1 MWMQLNTRLMIALC
15 FIAGVNAFS
24 QKKIKQLDKVEVD
37 ILYNYYEQDGNN
49 GAVTGGLG
57 TEKLDNNAPQ
67 ISVSIPVN
75 KTATFGATLGL
86 DHYTSASTANIDK
99 YGAVTSASTRSE
111 TPENNDNNLASED
124 TRKYL
129 SLNFSRL
136 MPDNNSA
143 VSVLYGYSKEF
154 DVTSNYGKIT
164 WQKDSKD
171 GNKFLSI
178 TAGVFIDKWLLIY
191 PGEIRDGRNTGA
203 GGGKNGHHHDDD
215 DHDDHDDDDDD
226 DHDYDYYYDYFNT
239 DKDHDK
245 DDDKDDDDHD
255 HDHDHDHHDRLVT
268 KNYSARDDDDDD
280 DDDDY
285 YGNQTAAAFKGY
297 DKDTRFTYNVGA
309 TYGGN
314 INSRL
319 NASVT
324 AEVIIQKGILNT
336 PFHRVYFNDGITQEQ
351 FKHVKS
357 EKLPKSRVKKAL
369 GFRANYF
376 VSNFLVTRLFYRWY
390 TDDFGIKA
398 SSFEIET
405 PIKLGDGFTLYPFY
419 RFHTQT
425 KSDYFEAY
433 GAHNLDAEYYTSDY
447 DLAKFT
453 TNKYGVGMKFS
464 PVNGVLGF
472 KINKKREFQ
481 FKSLEFRLSRFKR
494 STGLEATS
502 ITLKNT
508 FTF

>member
-1 MWMQLNTRLMIALC
+1 MWMQLNTKI
-15 FIAGVNAFS
+15 FIVLLFLLNIKIFS
-24 QKKIKQLDKVEVD
+24 QKKIKQLEKVQVD
-37 ILYNYYEQDGNN
+37 ILYNYYEQEGNN
-49 GAVTGGLG
+49 AAVTGGFG

-75 KTATFGATLGL
+75 KTATFGVTLGL
-86 DHYTSASTANIDK
+86 DHYTSASTGNIDK
-99 YGAVTSASTRSE
+99 YGAITSASTSTSTAATSE
-111 TPENNDNNLASED
+111 ANLASED

-136 MPDNNSA
+136 LADNNSA
-143 VSVLYGYSKEF
+143 VSILYGYSKEF

-178 TAGVFIDKWLLIY
+178 NVGIFIDKWLLIY

-203 GGGKNGHHHDDD
+203 GGGNGYDDD
-215 DHDDHDDDDDD
+215 DDDHDDDDDD
-226 DHDYDYYYDYFNT
+226 D
-239 DKDHDK
+239 DHD
-245 DDDKDDDDHD
+245 DDDDDDDDDDHD
-255 HDHDHDHHDRLVT
+255 DDDDDDDHDDDDDDRPVNL
-268 KNYSARDDDDDD
+268 NYSARDDDDDD
-280 DDDDY
+280 EY
-285 YGNQTAAAFKGY
+285 ENQKATTFKGY
-297 DKDTRFTYNVGA
+297 DKDTRFTYNIGA
-309 TYGGN
+309 TYGGT
-314 INSRL
+314 INRRL

-336 PFHRVYFNDGITQEQ
+336 PFHRVYFKDGIFQEK
-351 FKHVKS
+351 FKVVKS
-357 EKLPKSRVKKAL
+357 ERLPKSRIKKAL

-376 VSNFLVTRLFYRWY
+376 ISDFMITRLFYRWY
-390 TDDFGIKA
+390 SDDFGVTGNT
-398 SSFEIET
+398 FEIET

-425 KSDYFEAY
+425 KSMYFQPY
-433 GAHNLDAEYYTSDY
+433 GGHNLDANYYTSDY

-453 TNKYGVGMKFS
+453 TNKFGIGMKFS
-464 PVNGVLGF
+464 PVNGVLSF

-481 FKSLEFRLSRFKR
+481 FKSLEFRFSSFER
-494 STGLEATS
+494 STGLKSTS
-502 ITLKNT
+502 ITLSNT